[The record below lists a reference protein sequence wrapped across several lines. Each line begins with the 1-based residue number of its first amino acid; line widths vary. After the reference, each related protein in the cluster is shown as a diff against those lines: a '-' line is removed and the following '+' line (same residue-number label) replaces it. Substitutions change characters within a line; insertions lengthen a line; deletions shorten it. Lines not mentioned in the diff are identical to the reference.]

1 MMRNSALIHIVS
13 PLIVIVDV
21 SDELVGPNVN
31 VNVITLTE
39 LK

>member
-31 VNVITLTE
+31 VITLCVTE